1 MVQKLFKSNF
11 KKIIALILLVLFP
24 VELVFADWVDDM
36 IGQFQSV
43 GPSYFSGEQRGYV
56 GFGSFGVRYP
66 TKSDYLFSIEPPRI
80 QAGCGGID
88 IYLGSF
94 SYLNPEYLVQK
105 LERILKVAPAM
116 AFQLALS
123 TLCETCQKI
132 MSELE
137 AIANFFNS
145 LQLDECQASK
155 ALVAYTMNKLTGET
169 KEKLRAEA
177 DRAKQLYENIGTS
190 WQEMTDIFKKD
201 NYKVQSKVKDLLGK
215 CSPQTGEIVT
225 FGGTPDDSG
234 LQGGYNTLLQ
244 YLAQRKNWGYI
255 GNISVWRYISA
266 ITGDIEKVPVIE
278 DGKLVDIIYIVLDSC
293 LEDLGGLTPE
303 GLAKVPL
310 MYRDDGLSCQQI
322 QGKTVGDFVRE
333 NYQKAKDY
341 ILIKHGLDSSVTR
354 FLNMVSGPAYRT
366 VLNAI
371 MSQDPAIESMVLDY
385 IGRMFLIHLLQF
397 ATQEAEKMIRNVDY
411 NMKVIKNPET
421 CQSYSYLE
429 DLYSRLQEYSQQI
442 MELRHNEVL
451 RNGAELA
458 LKSLEASLNAA
469 QQYVNYEREIRDKF
483 ITLMLGTDTQNKG
496 GRKR

>member
-145 LQLDECQASK
+145 LQLDECKASK
-155 ALVAYTMNKLTGET
+155 ALVAYTMDKLIPGEHEKLTQ
-169 KEKLRAEA
+169 EA
-177 DRAKQLYENIGTS
+177 DRAIQTFKDSTGFWQKQSDDYKANDYKTQTS
-190 WQEMTDIFKKD
+190 
-201 NYKVQSKVKDLLGK
+201 
-215 CSPQTGEIVT
+215 
-225 FGGTPDDSG
+225 PDDRMSSCSSQTKA
-234 LQGGYNTLLQ
+234 LLTFDGYKTFIQ
-244 YLAQRKNWGYI
+244 YVFAKKGWGSF
-255 GNISVWRYISA
+255 GSTPFWRFASA
-266 ITGDIEKVPVIE
+266 VVGDIQITANNTSSSS
-278 DGKLVDIIYIVLDSC
+278 GKITYLVQPTCIDTQ
-293 LEDLGGLTPE
+293 GLTPE
-303 GLAKVPL
+303 GLTNVPL
-310 MYRDDGLSCQQI
+310 WRRADNMACTNLGGEQATISKFVERNYSVIKQRVLDKLGLSEDQI
-322 QGKTVGDFVRE
+322 DFLKV
-333 NYQKAKDY
+333 
-341 ILIKHGLDSSVTR
+341 VP
-354 FLNMVSGPAYRT
+354 GPVYRT
-366 VLNAI
+366 IINAI
-371 MSQDPAIESMVLDY
+371 MAQDYGVELAVQDY
-385 IGRMFLIHLLQF
+385 ISKTYLIY
-397 ATQEAEKMIRNVDY
+397 MIRFA
-411 NMKVIKNPET
+411 MKEADSALQDIKRSKSRLSNPTT
-421 CQSYSYLE
+421 CQIEDQLIALE
-429 DLYSRLQEYSQQI
+429 D
-442 MELRHNEVL
+442 
-451 RNGAELA
+451 A
-458 LKSLEASLNAA
+458 LKEFYQELKELQQEPVFQQAEAQALAQLNDALNAA